1 MYLYVL
7 SAHMLCGLFMSICG
21 RATFRDTFHVDALI
35 IVAAPDFSLPANF
48 SIWVS
53 TQTSPT
59 PGVFG
64 RCVAAGSVCGSANFV
79 WYIASRL
86 GTSTGLPALS
96 YIRIG
101 AGGYFSS
108 HVVAAVGLYFAQLPA
123 SVMVKNFCTSCWMT

>member
-1 MYLYVL
+1 
-7 SAHMLCGLFMSICG
+7 MSICG
-21 RATFRDTFHVDALI
+21 RATLRATVQLVGLI
-35 IVAAPDFSLPANF
+35 MVAAPDLLLPANR

-64 RCVAAGSVCGSANFV
+64 FRFASGRMCGSLNLV
-79 WYIASRL
+79 WKNASRL

-108 HVVAAVGLYFAQLPA
+108 HVVDAVGLY
-123 SVMVKNFCTSCWMT
+123 